1 MNRLAVLCAA
11 LAAARLASAAV
22 DEFDWQE
29 FKEYPKGGTYYG
41 DNNVPYNVDIDDD
54 GTIKNI
60 DELDDYALKSALKAM
75 EKALQSE
82 ARLGVVENNLKDTR
96 ESLAEESE
104 LREASDKN
112 LDTSIT
118 KVNDALASHLSKVGD
133 EESLYDLLATVAR
146 TGKYSDLAGYPSLG
160 EDAIEGAE
168 PGVDTGYFDLVFREP
183 MSATDPTGEN
193 RAEFGRVTLSNVAKT
208 GAYTDLVF
216 ESAPISSLVTYEG
229 GVLKHYSVTVNQE
242 SGRLEIKQT
251 GKVPV
256 QTGGG
261 STCEG
266 CGSGSG
272 IGEELDPVFI
282 AWRDGTWKQFGT
294 ALTSWKDG
302 VDSRLDTIETDI
314 GNLKNRLG
322 ALLGDFGYGWD
333 PPVTDFDPP
342 APEFTPWG

>member
-41 DNNVPYNVDIDDD
+41 DNNVPYNVNIDDD

-60 DELDDYALKSALKAM
+60 DKLNDYALKSALKAM

-104 LREASDKN
+104 LREASDNN
-112 LDTSIT
+112 LNTSIT

-208 GAYTDLVF
+208 GAYTDLIF
-216 ESAPISSLVTYEG
+216 KSAPISSLVTYEG

-251 GKVPV
+251 GTVPV

-261 STCEG
+261 TPTGG
-266 CGSGSG
+266 CNCPP
-272 IGEELDPVFI
+272 GEREESDKVFV
-282 AWRDGTWKQFGT
+282 AWRDTTWRQFVT
-294 ALTSWKDG
+294 AFATWRDGIENRLT
-302 VDSRLDTIETDI
+302 TIETDI

-322 ALLGDFGYGWD
+322 NLLGDFGYGWD

>member
-29 FKEYPKGGTYYG
+29 FKEYPSGGKYYT
-41 DNNVPYNVDIDDD
+41 DNGVEHDATIGKD
-54 GTIKNI
+54 GTISV
-60 DELDDYALKSALKAM
+60 EGLDYALASALKAM
-75 EKALQSE
+75 EKALQAE
-82 ARLGVVENNLKDTR
+82 ARLGVVENNLKDTM

-104 LREASDKN
+104 TRAS
-112 LDTSIT
+112 
-118 KVNDALASHLSKVGD
+118 AD
-133 EESLYDLLATVAR
+133 EELSGAISEVSDVLAAHLNKAGDKDSATNFLATVAW
-146 TGKYSDLAGYPSLG
+146 TGKYDDLAGYPSLG

-168 PGVDTGYFDLVFREP
+168 PGVDTGHFDLVFREP

-208 GAYTDLVF
+208 GAYTDLIF

-251 GKVPV
+251 GTVPV
-256 QTGGG
+256 QTGDG
-261 STCEG
+261 SCTCEG

-294 ALTSWKDG
+294 TLTEWRDG
-302 VDSRLDTIETDI
+302 VENRLDTIEMDI
-314 GNLKNRLG
+314 SNLKNRLG

-342 APEFTPWG
+342 APELTPWG